1 MVESGHICIPHT
13 LQIQSHRME
22 YVMDEKVAKLG
33 DMIAGASRI
42 VAFTGAGI
50 SAESGIPTYR
60 GEGGMW
66 TKYDPSIYAN
76 IDYFMRDPSYYWSFF
91 HDVRYDVLRKARPNP
106 AHMALAELEKRGKL
120 TAVIT
125 QNIDGLHQLAGSGNV
140 LELHG
145 NTRNIYCLGCG
156 ARYTIDDV
164 HEMLK
169 KSNPPPCPR
178 CSGMLRPD
186 VVFFGESLP
195 EDTLAR
201 ATEESENCDL
211 MLAVGSSLVVYPAA
225 WLPERAKKSGAGLAI
240 INRGPTPLDSI
251 ADIVVDASAGEVL
264 SAAVPGEPDS

>member
-1 MVESGHICIPHT
+1 MRE
-13 LQIQSHRME
+13 
-22 YVMDEKVAKLG
+22 MDDRIKILS
-33 DMIAGASRI
+33 DMIAASSRI

-66 TKYDPSIYAN
+66 NRYDPNIYVN
-76 IDYFMRDPSYYWSFF
+76 IDYFMRDPSYYWSLF
-91 HDVRYDVLRKARPNP
+91 HDVRYDVLRKARPNA
-106 AHMALAELEKRGKL
+106 AHAALARLEKRGKL

-125 QNIDGLHQLAGSGNV
+125 QNIDGLHQLAGSRNV

-145 NTRNIYCLGCG
+145 STRKIYCLNCG

-164 HEMLK
+164 HELLK
-169 KSNPPPCPR
+169 KSNPPPCPN
-178 CSGMLRPD
+178 CGGMLRPD

-211 MLAVGSSLVVYPAA
+211 MLAIGSSLVVYPAA
-225 WLPERAKKSGAGLAI
+225 WLPQRAKESGARLAI
-240 INRGPTPLDSI
+240 INRGSTPLDSI
-251 ADIVVDASAGEVL
+251 ADVVISASAGEALNAV
-264 SAAVPGEPDS
+264 VPGGPDS